1 MKIQKMRKIKPIQ
14 WACLLMGCVLP
25 LFYASC
31 DDMEDKP
38 VTSTVEGQITE
49 TGTAEIYILSEGLF
63 NLNNSSLTRYSFR
76 THQLK
81 TNYFS
86 TINKRGL
93 GDTANDIALYGNK
106 LYIVVNV
113 SSTLEVVDF
122 TTGQSIKQIP
132 MRTENGSSR
141 QPRHIAFHK
150 DKAYV
155 CSFDG
160 TVARIDTTSLEIE
173 ATVKAGR
180 NPESLCVQNEK
191 LYVSNSGGLDY
202 TEGIGVDNTVSVID
216 LASFTEIKKIT
227 VGPNPGCILPDSEN
241 FVYVAT
247 HGKNIVEGDYHLVK
261 INSHTDE
268 VERIFDEKVMNFAI
282 QGNVGYLYN
291 YNYQTEDASI
301 KMFNLQTGE
310 TIREHFITDGTQIH
324 TPYGIHI
331 NPYSG
336 NIYITE
342 AYSYT
347 VTGDVLCFNQNGQLQ
362 FRLNRIGLNPNTVVF
377 SNRASS
383 TDTEEEE
390 EEQPSPDAPSAYANK
405 VLAYRPAPGQF
416 MNTSTTAYEKG
427 FSAEDVRRKAE
438 EKLKDPYLCLLSLGG
453 FGGSIVVGFD
463 HTVPNISGAYDFKI
477 YGNASYDSFGT
488 LTGALGGSSEPGI
501 VLVSKDVNGNGLA
514 DDEWYELKGSEYD
527 SKHTIKDYA
536 ITYHRPASPLSSV
549 KWTDNQGNTGY
560 VYRNETHT
568 KNDYYPAWIEEDE
581 MTFYGSRLKDNA
593 VNEPRPGMPEH
604 WVGYCYA
611 YGYADNHPNDEKGAL
626 FKIDWAVDKEGRSV
640 KLDGIDFVKI
650 YTAVNQYCGWMGEI
664 STEVQAVEDLH
675 FAKKEINAKANHK

>member
-268 VERIFDEKVMNFAI
+268 VERVFDEKVMNFAI

-336 NIYITE
+336 NVYITE

-347 VTGDVLCFNQNGQLQ
+347 VTGDVLCFNQKGQLQ

-383 TDTEEEE
+383 TDTEE

-427 FSAEDVRRKAE
+427 FCAEDVRRKAE

-626 FKIDWAVDKEGRSV
+626 FKIDWAVDKEGRAV

>member
-38 VTSTVEGQITE
+38 VTSTMEGQITE

-202 TEGIGVDNTVSVID
+202 SEGIGVDNTVSVID

-268 VERIFDEKVMNFAI
+268 VERVFDEKVMNFAI

-390 EEQPSPDAPSAYANK
+390 QPSPDAPSAYANK
-405 VLAYRPAPGQF
+405 VLAYCPAPGQF

-463 HTVPNISGAYDFKI
+463 HTVPNINGAYDFKI

-527 SKHTIKDYA
+527 SKHTIKDYV

>member
-268 VERIFDEKVMNFAI
+268 VERVFDEKVMNFAI

-390 EEQPSPDAPSAYANK
+390 QPSPDAPSAYANK
-405 VLAYRPAPGQF
+405 VLAYCPAPGQF

-501 VLVSKDVNGNGLA
+501 VLVSKDMNGNGLA

-581 MTFYGSRLKDNA
+581 MTFYGSRLKNNA

-626 FKIDWAVDKEGRSV
+626 FKIDWAVDKEGRAV

>member
-14 WACLLMGCVLP
+14 WVCLLMGCVLP

-202 TEGIGVDNTVSVID
+202 SEGIGVDNTVSVID

-268 VERIFDEKVMNFAI
+268 VERVFDEKVMNFAI

-383 TDTEEEE
+383 TDTEE

-626 FKIDWAVDKEGRSV
+626 FKIDWAVDKEGRAV

>member
-268 VERIFDEKVMNFAI
+268 VERVFDEKVMNFAI

-626 FKIDWAVDKEGRSV
+626 FKIDWAVDKEGRAV

>member
-1 MKIQKMRKIKPIQ
+1 MKIQKMKKIKPIQ
-14 WACLLMGCVLP
+14 WAYLLMGCVLP

-268 VERIFDEKVMNFAI
+268 VERVFDEKVMNFAI

-390 EEQPSPDAPSAYANK
+390 QPSPDAPSAYANK
-405 VLAYRPAPGQF
+405 VLAYCPAPGQF

>member
-390 EEQPSPDAPSAYANK
+390 QPSPDAPSAYANK

>member
-14 WACLLMGCVLP
+14 WACLLIGCVLP

-268 VERIFDEKVMNFAI
+268 VERVFDEKVMNFAI

-390 EEQPSPDAPSAYANK
+390 QPSPDAPSAYANK
-405 VLAYRPAPGQF
+405 VLAYCPAPGQF

-501 VLVSKDVNGNGLA
+501 VLVSKDMNGNGLA

>member
-14 WACLLMGCVLP
+14 WVCLLMGCVLP

-268 VERIFDEKVMNFAI
+268 VERVFDEKVMNFAI

-383 TDTEEEE
+383 TGTEE

-463 HTVPNISGAYDFKI
+463 HTVPNMNGAYDFKI

-501 VLVSKDVNGNGLA
+501 VLVSKDMNGNGLT

-626 FKIDWAVDKEGRSV
+626 FKIDWAVDKEGRAV

>member
-268 VERIFDEKVMNFAI
+268 VERVFDEKVMNFAI

-383 TDTEEEE
+383 TDTEE

-501 VLVSKDVNGNGLA
+501 VLVSKDMNGNGLA

-626 FKIDWAVDKEGRSV
+626 FKIDWAVDKEGRAV

>member
-268 VERIFDEKVMNFAI
+268 VERVFDEKVMNFAI

-390 EEQPSPDAPSAYANK
+390 QPSPDAPSAYANK
-405 VLAYRPAPGQF
+405 VLAYCPAPGQF

-463 HTVPNISGAYDFKI
+463 HTVPNINGAYDFKI

-501 VLVSKDVNGNGLA
+501 VLVSKDMNGNGLT

-626 FKIDWAVDKEGRSV
+626 FKIDWAVDKEGRAV

>member
-202 TEGIGVDNTVSVID
+202 SEGIGVDNTVSVID

-268 VERIFDEKVMNFAI
+268 VERVFDEKVMNFAI

-390 EEQPSPDAPSAYANK
+390 QPSPDAPSAYANK
-405 VLAYRPAPGQF
+405 VLAYCPAPGQF

-463 HTVPNISGAYDFKI
+463 HTVPNMNGAYDFKI

-501 VLVSKDVNGNGLA
+501 VLVSKDMNGNGLA

-626 FKIDWAVDKEGRSV
+626 FKIDWAVDKEGRAV

>member
-1 MKIQKMRKIKPIQ
+1 MKIQKMKKIKPIQ
-14 WACLLMGCVLP
+14 WAYLLMGCVLP

-268 VERIFDEKVMNFAI
+268 VERVFDEKVMNFAI

-390 EEQPSPDAPSAYANK
+390 QPSPDAPSAYANK
-405 VLAYRPAPGQF
+405 VLAYCPAPGQF

-463 HTVPNISGAYDFKI
+463 HTVPNMNGAYDFKI

-514 DDEWYELKGSEYD
+514 DDEWYELKGSEYN

-626 FKIDWAVDKEGRSV
+626 FKIDWAVDKEGRAV

>member
-268 VERIFDEKVMNFAI
+268 VERVFDEKVMNFAI

-390 EEQPSPDAPSAYANK
+390 QPSPDAPSAYANK
-405 VLAYRPAPGQF
+405 VLAYCPAPGQF

>member
-268 VERIFDEKVMNFAI
+268 VERVFDEKVMNFAI

-377 SNRASS
+377 TNRASS
-383 TDTEEEE
+383 TDTEE

-453 FGGSIVVGFD
+453 FGGFIVVGFD

-501 VLVSKDVNGNGLA
+501 VLVSKDMNGNGLA

-626 FKIDWAVDKEGRSV
+626 FKIDWAVDKEGRAV

>member
-14 WACLLMGCVLP
+14 WVCLLMGCVLP

-268 VERIFDEKVMNFAI
+268 VERVFDEKVMNFAI

-383 TDTEEEE
+383 TGTEE

-463 HTVPNISGAYDFKI
+463 HTVPNMNGAYDFKI

-626 FKIDWAVDKEGRSV
+626 FKIDWAVDKEGRAV

>member
-247 HGKNIVEGDYHLVK
+247 HGKNIVERDYHLVK

-268 VERIFDEKVMNFAI
+268 VERVFDEKVMNFAI

-390 EEQPSPDAPSAYANK
+390 QPSPDAPSAYANK
-405 VLAYRPAPGQF
+405 VLAYCPAPGQF

-438 EKLKDPYLCLLSLGG
+438 KKLKDPYLCLLSLGG

-626 FKIDWAVDKEGRSV
+626 FKIDWAVDKEGRAV

>member
-268 VERIFDEKVMNFAI
+268 VERVFDEKVMSFAI

-390 EEQPSPDAPSAYANK
+390 QPSPDAPSAYANK
-405 VLAYRPAPGQF
+405 VLAYCPAPGQF

-463 HTVPNISGAYDFKI
+463 HTVPNINGAYDFKI

>member
-268 VERIFDEKVMNFAI
+268 VERVFDEKVMNFAI

-390 EEQPSPDAPSAYANK
+390 QPSPDAPSAYANK
-405 VLAYRPAPGQF
+405 VLAYCPAPGQF

-463 HTVPNISGAYDFKI
+463 HTVPNINGAYDFKI

-501 VLVSKDVNGNGLA
+501 VLVSKDMNGNGLA

-626 FKIDWAVDKEGRSV
+626 FKIDWAVDKEGRAV

>member
-268 VERIFDEKVMNFAI
+268 VERVFDEKVMNFAI

-390 EEQPSPDAPSAYANK
+390 EQPSPDAPSAYANK

-463 HTVPNISGAYDFKI
+463 HTVPNINGAYDFKI

-626 FKIDWAVDKEGRSV
+626 FKIDWAVDKEGRAV

>member
-268 VERIFDEKVMNFAI
+268 VERVFDEKVMNFAI

-390 EEQPSPDAPSAYANK
+390 QPSPDAPSAYANK

-463 HTVPNISGAYDFKI
+463 HTVPNINGAYDFKI

>member
-268 VERIFDEKVMNFAI
+268 VERVFDEKVMSFAI

-390 EEQPSPDAPSAYANK
+390 QPSPDAPSAYANK

-463 HTVPNISGAYDFKI
+463 HTVPNINGAYDFKI

-501 VLVSKDVNGNGLA
+501 VLVSKDMNGNGLA

-626 FKIDWAVDKEGRSV
+626 FKIDWAVDKEGRAV

>member
-14 WACLLMGCVLP
+14 WAYLLMGCVLP

-268 VERIFDEKVMNFAI
+268 VERVFDEKVMNFAI

-383 TDTEEEE
+383 TDTEE

-501 VLVSKDVNGNGLA
+501 VLVSKDMNGNGLA

-626 FKIDWAVDKEGRSV
+626 FKIDWAVDKEGRAV

>member
-14 WACLLMGCVLP
+14 WAYLLMGCVLP

-268 VERIFDEKVMNFAI
+268 VERVFDEKVMNFAI

-390 EEQPSPDAPSAYANK
+390 QPSPDAPSAYANK
-405 VLAYRPAPGQF
+405 VLAYCPAPGQF

-463 HTVPNISGAYDFKI
+463 HTVPNINGAYDFKI

-626 FKIDWAVDKEGRSV
+626 FKIDWAVDKEGRAV

>member
-14 WACLLMGCVLP
+14 WVCLLMGCVLP

-268 VERIFDEKVMNFAI
+268 VERVFDEKVMNFAI

-390 EEQPSPDAPSAYANK
+390 QPSPDAPSAYANK

-463 HTVPNISGAYDFKI
+463 HTVPNINGAYDFKI

-626 FKIDWAVDKEGRSV
+626 FKIDWAVDKEGRAV

>member
-268 VERIFDEKVMNFAI
+268 VERVFDEKVMNFAI

-390 EEQPSPDAPSAYANK
+390 QPSPDAPSAYANK
-405 VLAYRPAPGQF
+405 VLAYCPAPGQF

-463 HTVPNISGAYDFKI
+463 HTVPNINGAYDFKI

>member
-268 VERIFDEKVMNFAI
+268 VERVFDEKVMNFAI

-383 TDTEEEE
+383 TDTEE

-514 DDEWYELKGSEYD
+514 DDEWYELKGSEYN

-626 FKIDWAVDKEGRSV
+626 FKIDWAVDKEGRAV

>member
-268 VERIFDEKVMNFAI
+268 VERVFDEKVMNFAI

-390 EEQPSPDAPSAYANK
+390 QPSPDAPSAYANK
-405 VLAYRPAPGQF
+405 VLAYCPAPGQF

-501 VLVSKDVNGNGLA
+501 VLVSKDMNGNGLA

-626 FKIDWAVDKEGRSV
+626 FKIDWAVDKEGRAV

>member
-268 VERIFDEKVMNFAI
+268 VERVFDEKVMNFAI

-390 EEQPSPDAPSAYANK
+390 QPSPDAPSAYANK
-405 VLAYRPAPGQF
+405 VLAYCPAPGQF

-463 HTVPNISGAYDFKI
+463 HTVPNINGAYDFKI

-514 DDEWYELKGSEYD
+514 DDEWYELKGSEYN

-626 FKIDWAVDKEGRSV
+626 FKIDWAVDKEGRAV

>member
-1 MKIQKMRKIKPIQ
+1 MKIQKMKKIKPIQ
-14 WACLLMGCVLP
+14 WAYLLMGCVLP

-268 VERIFDEKVMNFAI
+268 VERVFDEKVMNFAI

-377 SNRASS
+377 SNSASS
-383 TDTEEEE
+383 TDTEE

-405 VLAYRPAPGQF
+405 VLAYCPAPGQF

-463 HTVPNISGAYDFKI
+463 HTVPNINGAYDFKI

-626 FKIDWAVDKEGRSV
+626 FKIDWAVDKEGRAV

>member
-268 VERIFDEKVMNFAI
+268 VERVFDEKVMNFAI

-390 EEQPSPDAPSAYANK
+390 QPSPDAPSAYANK
-405 VLAYRPAPGQF
+405 VLAYCPAPGQF

-463 HTVPNISGAYDFKI
+463 HTVPNMNGAYDFKI

-501 VLVSKDVNGNGLA
+501 VLVSKDVNGNGLT

-626 FKIDWAVDKEGRSV
+626 FKIDWAVDKEGRAV

>member
-1 MKIQKMRKIKPIQ
+1 MKIQKMKKIKPIQ
-14 WACLLMGCVLP
+14 WAYLLMGCVLP

-268 VERIFDEKVMNFAI
+268 VERVFDEKVMNFAI

-390 EEQPSPDAPSAYANK
+390 QPSPDAPSAYANK
-405 VLAYRPAPGQF
+405 VLAYCPAPGQF

-463 HTVPNISGAYDFKI
+463 HTVPNINGAYDFKI

-514 DDEWYELKGSEYD
+514 DDEWYELKGSEYN

-626 FKIDWAVDKEGRSV
+626 FKIDWAVDKEGRAV

>member
-268 VERIFDEKVMNFAI
+268 VERVFDEKVMNFAI

-390 EEQPSPDAPSAYANK
+390 QPSPDAPSAYANK

-463 HTVPNISGAYDFKI
+463 HTVPNINGAYDFKI

-514 DDEWYELKGSEYD
+514 DDEWYELKGSEYN

>member
-202 TEGIGVDNTVSVID
+202 SEGIGVDNTVSVID

-247 HGKNIVEGDYHLVK
+247 HGKNIVERDYHLVK

-268 VERIFDEKVMNFAI
+268 VERVFDEKVMNFAI

-383 TDTEEEE
+383 TDTEE

-626 FKIDWAVDKEGRSV
+626 FKIDWAVDKEGRAV

>member
-14 WACLLMGCVLP
+14 WACLLIGCVLP

-268 VERIFDEKVMNFAI
+268 VERVFDEKVMNFAI

-390 EEQPSPDAPSAYANK
+390 QPSPDAPSAYANK
-405 VLAYRPAPGQF
+405 VLAYCPAPGQF

>member
-390 EEQPSPDAPSAYANK
+390 QPSPDAPSAYANK
-405 VLAYRPAPGQF
+405 VLAYCPAPGQF

-626 FKIDWAVDKEGRSV
+626 FKIDWAVDKEGRAV

>member
-268 VERIFDEKVMNFAI
+268 VERVFDEKVMNFAI

-390 EEQPSPDAPSAYANK
+390 QPSPDAPSAYANK
-405 VLAYRPAPGQF
+405 VLAYCPAPGQF

-514 DDEWYELKGSEYD
+514 DDEWYELKGSEYN

>member
-268 VERIFDEKVMNFAI
+268 VERVFDEKVMNFAI

-390 EEQPSPDAPSAYANK
+390 QPSPDAPSAYANK
-405 VLAYRPAPGQF
+405 VLAYCPAPGQF

-501 VLVSKDVNGNGLA
+501 VLVSKDMNGNGLT